1 MPAAARIGSVIL
13 TPDCVAATLLDM
25 EVHFTPEQE
34 AQLAKLAGARGVSP
48 EALVRDEVL
57 RSVDEDENFHA
68 AIRKGIEQADQGL
81 LIDEAEMDARVAR
94 MLGAS

>member
-1 MPAAARIGSVIL
+1 
-13 TPDCVAATLLDM
+13 M

-34 AQLAKLAGARGVSP
+34 ARLAQLASVEGIAPAQLVQDA
-48 EALVRDEVL
+48 ALRL
-57 RSVDEDENFHA
+57 LEDDAQFRA

-94 MLGAS
+94 MLGA